1 MVIKYEIIKLIEWK
15 LNKNTMFKNRQ
26 DSRAQRTWDDQGNLK
41 TNNKRLFKL
50 KPIIIKCKFTKC
62 SNSKT

>member
-1 MVIKYEIIKLIEWK
+1 MVIKHEIIKLIEWK

-26 DSRAQRTWDDQGNLK
+26 DSRAERIWDDQGNLK

-50 KPIIIKCKFTKC
+50 KPIIIKCKFTTS

>member
-26 DSRAQRTWDDQGNLK
+26 DSRAERIWDDQGNLK

-50 KPIIIKCKFTKC
+50 
-62 SNSKT
+62 